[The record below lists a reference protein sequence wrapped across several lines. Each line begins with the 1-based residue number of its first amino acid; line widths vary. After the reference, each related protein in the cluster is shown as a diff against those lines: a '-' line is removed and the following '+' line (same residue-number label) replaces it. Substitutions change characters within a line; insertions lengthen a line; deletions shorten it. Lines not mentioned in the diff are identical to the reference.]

1 MQGSNK
7 KNILQPVRT
16 RQRPQND
23 FMTNLARIGVPVV
36 NKSLHNESFAGSTI
50 EAAGPRDVN
59 RSFAIPAST
68 KNHLSNT
75 ELPTPRLGSVF
86 KNPRSTRM
94 SFSKQPSLQQI
105 NERVRGGSIG
115 AAPPKIPKPKAL
127 LNGKA
132 TDRLV
137 NNLMDLQRSSLA
149 A

>member
-1 MQGSNK
+1 MQASNK

-23 FMTNLARIGVPVV
+23 FMTNLARIGVPIV
-36 NKSLHNESFAGSTI
+36 NKSLLNDSIAGSTI

-59 RSFAIPAST
+59 RSFAIPPALT
-68 KNHLSNT
+68 KNNLSNT

-115 AAPPKIPKPKAL
+115 APPKLPKPKA
-127 LNGKA
+127 
-132 TDRLV
+132 
-137 NNLMDLQRSSLA
+137 
-149 A
+149 

>member
-23 FMTNLARIGVPVV
+23 FMTNLARIGVPIV
-36 NKSLHNESFAGSTI
+36 NKSLHNDSFAGSTI

-115 AAPPKIPKPKAL
+115 APPKIPKPKAL

>member
-1 MQGSNK
+1 MQATK
-7 KNILQPVRT
+7 QKNILQPVRT

-23 FMTNLARIGVPVV
+23 FMTNLARKGVPIV
-36 NKSLHNESFAGSTI
+36 NKSLLNDSIAGSTI
-50 EAAGPRDVN
+50 EAAGPREVN

-105 NERVRGGSIG
+105 NERVK
-115 AAPPKIPKPKAL
+115 AAL
-127 LNGKA
+127 LGHRPNSQSLRLSLMGKPQIA
-132 TDRLV
+132 W
-137 NNLMDLQRSSLA
+137 
-149 A
+149 